1 MTEFENNAEELDLA
15 LKNIGSLPENIWY
28 RVAAGQQ
35 QQRYDE
41 QDEKNILQRIQR
53 WTHSL
58 KMSLSSQKWELPQRK
73 ITR

>member
-15 LKNIGSLPENIWY
+15 MKNIGSLPENIWD

-41 QDEKNILQRIQR
+41 QDEKTYYRGYRGGHI
-53 WTHSL
+53 
-58 KMSLSSQKWELPQRK
+58 P
-73 ITR
+73 